1 MSAVPRSSVSKR
13 VPVARVSSFETLVQS
28 PPTWWTFRGAP
39 TTSLR
44 TRFDTSANT
53 FPTVHAGDTLGM
65 RSPWPVIKLTP
76 KPLKEKP
83 EQNTQHV
90 SLNKP
95 TIQNVRLGRNGRVAV
110 RAMRPATSSSAE
122 PNTRVLSDHQRRP
135 RRVRAARLDSD
146 QDRAK
151 VQPGTEGGWAI
162 AALTM
167 SCGRGKSALRL
178 QPPARKIA
186 RSIT

>member
-1 MSAVPRSSVSKR
+1 M
-13 VPVARVSSFETLVQS
+13 
-28 PPTWWTFRGAP
+28 
-39 TTSLR
+39 
-44 TRFDTSANT
+44 
-53 FPTVHAGDTLGM
+53 
-65 RSPWPVIKLTP
+65 
-76 KPLKEKP
+76 
-83 EQNTQHV
+83 

-162 AALTM
+162 AALHYVVRTGKEC
-167 SCGRGKSALRL
+167 SAASATCAKDRAVDCLRPRLGNVPRGNHSFSRG
-178 QPPARKIA
+178 
-186 RSIT
+186 